1 MIKELVKDEAL
12 LSQPGEVATIDDL
25 EVVQDLIDTME
36 SLEDC
41 ACIAANMIGVN
52 KRIVVVEVNED
63 GEKLALF
70 NPKILKAAV
79 PWKAY
84 ENCFSLERET
94 KVTRYGKITVQFQ
107 EPVDGEL
114 VLRKREFT
122 DWVAEVIQHG
132 IDHCKGKLV

>member
-12 LSQPGEVATIDDL
+12 LSVPGEVATAEDI
-25 EVVQDLIDTME
+25 EVVQDLVDTME

-63 GEKLALF
+63 GDKLVLF

-79 PWKAY
+79 PWKAV

-94 KVTRYGKITVQFQ
+94 KVTRYGKVKIQYQ
-107 EPVDGEL
+107 EPVDGQL
-114 VLRKREFT
+114 VDRKREFT
-122 DWVAEVIQHG
+122 DWVAEIIQHG